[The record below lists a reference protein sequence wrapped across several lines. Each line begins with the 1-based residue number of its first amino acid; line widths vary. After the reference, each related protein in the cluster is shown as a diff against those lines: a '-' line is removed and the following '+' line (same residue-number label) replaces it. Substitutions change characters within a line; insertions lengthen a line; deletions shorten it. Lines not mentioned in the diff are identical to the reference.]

1 MPVTRN
7 KARKNYKLLSEF
19 GFDQDVL
26 DVSDPTSDIFDH
38 ETSPDEVDRLEH
50 RIHNLELSISEKERK
65 LEKSDFEKQGAI
77 PKTRLKNGES
87 SKLIDPVKEKGVV
100 EKSNNPH
107 KPQSSAPKVKST
119 EIAGKKTKSAKRKD
133 TSDSKSVKRK
143 GEINLDKLRKKKVL
157 TKLVEKQL
165 SDILKKNNLI
175 DLVDSSES
183 PHGSSTSEHDF
194 SSHLRKRKNKSLK
207 KKSSKVPLQYSDSDS
222 DDSIHVPKVKSAK
235 AKKFKKSGSSR
246 VTKHK
251 SRVISESSDSSDYDS
266 FESSTDD
273 DTSSTSGTDSSC
285 KKKSLKKRK
294 VKSGM
299 VAKASDDV
307 QNPQTWPH
315 TTLQYEYINKS
326 VSFQDLDL
334 KLFVAGELEIIG
346 SSKIKAIE
354 RNTRLSLLKKIVY
367 YSSIYQWK
375 SLLDFYAA
383 FLRQIETGAK
393 TWKDTP
399 DNLEVPLLSKYVKQE
414 FDKKHS
420 FGAKKETKT
429 HTLWYCSLFQKNK
442 CSKTSP
448 HKILIRG
455 VEREVNHFCATCYR
469 LDKLKSHHPE
479 CSSACPHHNE

>member
-235 AKKFKKSGSSR
+235 AKKFKKVG
-246 VTKHK
+246 
-251 SRVISESSDSSDYDS
+251 
-266 FESSTDD
+266 
-273 DTSSTSGTDSSC
+273 
-285 KKKSLKKRK
+285 
-294 VKSGM
+294 
-299 VAKASDDV
+299 
-307 QNPQTWPH
+307 
-315 TTLQYEYINKS
+315 
-326 VSFQDLDL
+326 
-334 KLFVAGELEIIG
+334 
-346 SSKIKAIE
+346 
-354 RNTRLSLLKKIVY
+354 
-367 YSSIYQWK
+367 
-375 SLLDFYAA
+375 
-383 FLRQIETGAK
+383 
-393 TWKDTP
+393 
-399 DNLEVPLLSKYVKQE
+399 
-414 FDKKHS
+414 
-420 FGAKKETKT
+420 
-429 HTLWYCSLFQKNK
+429 
-442 CSKTSP
+442 
-448 HKILIRG
+448 
-455 VEREVNHFCATCYR
+455 
-469 LDKLKSHHPE
+469 
-479 CSSACPHHNE
+479 